1 LRVIFWKLATFYS
14 YRNLKKLINVNSDIS
29 QNLVKIF
36 YVKKYNGEYLK
47 YSPRL
52 GNALTKTALSK
63 YSIWT
68 IEHIHTRLYMNHI
81 TPHPPHPRFP
91 PKKYVHEVRYE
102 RAWIWLYKLLGR
114 WLNLIDHKFEW
125 YWTCRV
131 DIYWL

>member
-81 TPHPPHPRFP
+81 TPHPPPPPFSAQKICPRGQIW
-91 PKKYVHEVRYE
+91 KGLNMIIQT
-102 RAWIWLYKLLGR
+102 AWTMIKLN
-114 WLNLIDHKFEW
+114 WSQVWVILNM
-125 YWTCRV
+125 
-131 DIYWL
+131 